1 MTGRLLAS
9 VAGGVL
15 GVLVVS
21 AGLVGGLLSG
31 AAGGGADCAAQ
42 TGPTS
47 PPLPPASTPT
57 PARTTGPPTGA
68 GPPPAPA
75 AVTVPSGRW
84 DGVQVGNAAVIVS
97 VGAAMNVPPYGW
109 VVALAAAMQES
120 RLYNLPFGD
129 RDSVGLFQQRPSQ
142 GWGSRDRLLDPAYA
156 AGKFYTALLAV
167 PDWQAM
173 AVNDAA
179 QAVQRSGTPRA
190 YAQWATAAQT
200 LAGEV
205 TGRTDLTAV
214 PPCCPPPVSPA
225 GWTQPVA
232 GRITSGFRTPDRP
245 DHNGVDLAAEKGTPI
260 RAAADGT
267 VTALA
272 CQATTADG
280 SDYGCDRDG
289 SAAVAGCGWYT
300 DIAHPGG
307 VLTRYCHQLLRPVVT
322 VGERVTAGQVIGLT
336 GASGNATGPHL
347 HFEVHLGDGGPATA
361 TDPVPFMAANG
372 APLQ

>member
-1 MTGRLLAS
+1 MTGRLLAW

-15 GVLVVS
+15 GVLVVFAS
-21 AGLVGGLLSG
+21 LVGGLLSG
-31 AAGGGADCAAQ
+31 AAGGGAGCAAQ

-57 PARTTGPPTGA
+57 PARTTGPPTAA
-68 GPPPAPA
+68 GTPPAPA
-75 AVTVPSGRW
+75 AITVPSGRW
-84 DGVQVGNAAVIVS
+84 DSVQVGNAEVIVS
-97 VGAAMNVPPYGW
+97 VGAAMNVPPRGW
-109 VVALAAAMQES
+109 VIALAAAMQES

-129 RDSVGLFQQRPSQ
+129 RDSIGLFQQRPSQ
-142 GWGSRDRLLDPAYA
+142 GWGSREQLTDPAYA
-156 AGKFYTALLAV
+156 AEKFYTALLAV

-179 QAVQRSGTPRA
+179 QAVQLSGTPNA
-190 YAQWATAAQT
+190 YAQWETAAQA
-200 LAGEV
+200 LAGEL

-214 PPCCPPPVSPA
+214 PPGCPPPVSPT

-232 GRITSGFRTPDRP
+232 GRVTSGFRTPDRP
-245 DHNGVDLAAEKGTPI
+245 GHNGVDLAAEKGTPI

-267 VTALA
+267 VTTVA
-272 CQATTADG
+272 CQATIGG
-280 SDYGCDRDG
+280 SGYGCDRDG

-300 DIAHPGG
+300 DITHPGG

-322 VGERVTAGQVIGLT
+322 VGQHVTAGQVIGLV

-372 APLQ
+372 APL